1 MGISG
6 AEQQLVC
13 LTLGKPGVLPEPPVL
28 TPLYLAA
35 LLKHGRVSLTGG
47 SFGEKKHPSF
57 SVLRAGEAEPRS
69 WLRSHLKT

>member
-47 SFGEKKHPSF
+47 SFGEKNHPSF